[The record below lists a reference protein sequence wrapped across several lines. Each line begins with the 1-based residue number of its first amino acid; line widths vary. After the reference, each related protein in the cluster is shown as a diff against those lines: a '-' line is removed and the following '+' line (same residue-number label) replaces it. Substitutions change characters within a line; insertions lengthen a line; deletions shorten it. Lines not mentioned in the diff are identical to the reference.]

1 MAKKQA
7 KKVLSGIKSVKLIS
21 DEVLGTEA
29 IITTKED
36 VNDPERMGFFIVEG
50 LPPDTSPLSSYQ
62 TEFVV
67 SCIKIFAV
75 GVAAIICMYLGIKVF
90 G

>member
-1 MAKKQA
+1 MAKKQS
-7 KKVLSGIKSVKLIS
+7 KKVLSGVKSVKLIS

-29 IITTKED
+29 IIPAIED
-36 VNDPERMGFFIVEG
+36 VNDPERMGFITIEG
-50 LPPDTSPLSSYQ
+50 LPSNTSPLSSYQ

>member
-1 MAKKQA
+1 MAKKES
-7 KKVLSGIKSVKLIS
+7 KKVLSGVKSVKLIS

-29 IITTKED
+29 IVSTTED
-36 VNDPERMGFFIVEG
+36 VNDLERMGFITIEG
-50 LPPDTSPLSSYQ
+50 LPSNTAPLSSYQ

-67 SCIKIFAV
+67 NCIKIFAV